1 MACGAVQAVERPGG
15 FLCPGAPSLSLFT
28 PSLLSPQ
35 AVPPA
40 PVRLQ
45 AALAA
50 FQKGHAELAELDLR
64 ALIRRYP
71 RLAEAHAALA
81 AVLCR
86 RGAIG
91 KAGACWR
98 EADRLDPRCCQHQW
112 LQESRQWPPL
122 ALEALEPL
130 LARECLTEL
139 AL

>member
-1 MACGAVQAVERPGG
+1 M
-15 FLCPGAPSLSLFT
+15 
-28 PSLLSPQ
+28 
-35 AVPPA
+35 PPA

-50 FQKGHAELAELDLR
+50 FQQGQAVRAERDLL

-71 RLAEAHAALA
+71 RFAEARVALA

-91 KAGACWR
+91 RAGACWR
-98 EADRLDPRCCQHQW
+98 EAVRLDPRCCRRQW
-112 LQESRQWPPL
+112 LQESCQWPPL

-130 LARECLTEL
+130 LARESLTEL
-139 AL
+139 VP

>member
-1 MACGAVQAVERPGG
+1 M
-15 FLCPGAPSLSLFT
+15 SLLT
-28 PSLLSPQ
+28 PSLLLPKG

-40 PVRLQ
+40 PGRLQ

-50 FQKGHAELAELDLR
+50 FQKGQAELAELDLR

-71 RLAEAHAALA
+71 RFAEAHAALA

-86 RGAIG
+86 RGAIE
-91 KAGACWR
+91 KARACWR
-98 EADRLDPRCCQHQW
+98 QADRLDPRCCQRQW

>member
-1 MACGAVQAVERPGG
+1 M
-15 FLCPGAPSLSLFT
+15 SLLT
-28 PSLLSPQ
+28 PSLLIPQ
-35 AVPPA
+35 GAVPPA

-50 FQKGHAELAELDLR
+50 FQKGQAERAELDLR

-71 RLAEAHAALA
+71 RFAEAHTALA

-91 KAGACWR
+91 KASACWR
-98 EADRLDPRCCQHQW
+98 EADRLDPRCCQRQW

-130 LARECLTEL
+130 AEDREDLCGSV
-139 AL
+139 ASAP